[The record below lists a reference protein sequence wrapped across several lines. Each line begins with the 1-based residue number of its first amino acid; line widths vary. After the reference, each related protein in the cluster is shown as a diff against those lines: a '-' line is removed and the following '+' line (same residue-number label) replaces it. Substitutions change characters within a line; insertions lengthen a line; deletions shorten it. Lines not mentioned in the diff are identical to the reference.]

1 MPTKDKI
8 PKGKVYVGF
17 IISEDVYRMLVEMAP
32 LIYGKGRGGMSRI
45 VEEALRYYLTPRS
58 TQKHTNPK
66 LSVRDVYGSVVR
78 KVMEIMNLDFKPDE
92 TTEKILDMAI
102 MEVRGT
108 DPRTVEKW
116 KQVFARSG
124 LIKFVGGQKPNR
136 LVELL

>member
-1 MPTKDKI
+1 
-8 PKGKVYVGF
+8 
-17 IISEDVYRMLVEMAP
+17 L
-32 LIYGKGRGGMSRI
+32 SRI

-58 TQKHTNPK
+58 TQKHANPK